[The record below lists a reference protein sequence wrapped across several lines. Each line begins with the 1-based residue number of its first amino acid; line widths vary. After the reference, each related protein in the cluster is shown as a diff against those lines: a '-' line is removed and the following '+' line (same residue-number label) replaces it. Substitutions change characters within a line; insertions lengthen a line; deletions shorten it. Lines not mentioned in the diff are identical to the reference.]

1 MIINSNI
8 VGIIADDLTGANDTA
23 LQFHLR
29 GANTQILL
37 SDAIEPLNIKGTQT
51 WAISTES
58 RNVEPQV
65 AYERVLKA
73 ANMLKAK
80 INPDYYY
87 KKIDSTVRGN
97 IAVEVLGL
105 MHALEY
111 DAAIVL
117 PAFPAEIR
125 TTVGGYHLL
134 KGIPIERTEM
144 ARDPHSPICESHL
157 PTLLKSQI
165 LPEYQ
170 DLISQIELKTVMKG
184 AGPILQKINELVK
197 AGKKL
202 IVVDAVSTVDIEQV
216 ALAIKK
222 CENKILPA
230 GTAAFAQALSEFW
243 LSDLDNE
250 HIIKTFPRL
259 PKFIVSGSATQ
270 ITANQID
277 KLEQS
282 DEFDNVLSI
291 SLDLKTV
298 LNGVTD
304 ELVNRVVS
312 NLRFDN
318 TVVVHTSH
326 LIKEFDG
333 FSEDSLNA
341 ELTKANLANV
351 ITDFLAEL
359 TRRVT
364 REKETI
370 LITLG
375 GETSY
380 KCCNA
385 IDACQ
390 LQLVDE
396 VAPAIALCLDHEAQW
411 IVTKSGNLGN
421 ANTLIDILR
430 YFDTHGGLQ
439 DA

>member
-8 VGIIADDLTGANDTA
+8 VGIIADDLTGANHTA
-23 LQFHLR
+23 LQFHLK

-37 SDAIEPLNIKGTQT
+37 SDKIEPLNIKGTQT

-58 RNVEPQV
+58 RNVEPQI
-65 AYERVLKA
+65 AYERVVGA
-73 ANMLKAK
+73 ANMLKEK
-80 INPDYYY
+80 INPDYVY

-105 MHALEY
+105 MHALDY

-117 PAFPAEIR
+117 PAFPAEVR

-134 KGIPIERTEM
+134 RGVPIERTEM
-144 ARDPHSPICESHL
+144 ARDPHSPIFESHL

-170 DLISQIELKTVMKG
+170 DLVSQIELKTVMKG

-197 AGKKL
+197 SGKKL
-202 IVVDAVSTVDIEQV
+202 IVADAVSTVDIEQV

-222 CENKILPA
+222 CEYKILPA
-230 GTAAFAQALSEFW
+230 GTSAFAQALSEFW
-243 LSDLDNE
+243 LADLDSQ

-277 KLEQS
+277 KLEKS
-282 DEFDNVLSI
+282 DEFDDVLSI

-318 TVVVHTSH
+318 TVIVHTSN

-341 ELTKANLANV
+341 ELTKANLASV

-364 REKETI
+364 GQKEAI

-385 IDACQ
+385 IGACQ

-396 VAPAIALCLDHEAQW
+396 VAPAIALCLDHNAQW

-439 DA
+439 DV